1 MKQNL
6 KKLLIKNHTR
16 FLKIHQ
22 EFNDIDLNEYF
33 GELAKSKGFKT
44 NNYQDKVIFD
54 INEIE
59 YFDNI
64 DAILLENKI
73 FNKETIEAI
82 KQEFDESRINSSF
95 EHCQDY
101 WDFDYHN
108 ELGQGV
114 DNFENL
120 FYYEKMNYKTGKK
133 GIEKNNWD
141 YNSNNYESWIELKI
155 DADNKLS
162 MLDYWNNFGAIRA
175 AIHAKEQGLR
185 FYFEGG
191 RTLQEAVAY
200 QFEILKET
208 INEFNQFR
216 HNFYK
221 KLKAMKQAADYLNE
235 DLKYLHKNQLEQDIL
250 SYIEDNSL
258 IIAGDIDKIKFDYI
272 AKIENGQ
279 AITNKGAIVSIEDAK
294 RVLKRFLEGLEVV
307 GEKIGVFTVNK
318 VFDIKET
325 VFLRIGCH
333 LIKIDNELKQQLN

>member
-1 MKQNL
+1 MKKNL
-6 KKLLIKNHTR
+6 KKLLIKNHAR
-16 FLKIHQ
+16 FLKIYQ

-33 GELAKSKGFKT
+33 GQLAKSKGFKT
-44 NNYQDKVIFD
+44 NNNQDKIIFN

-59 YFDNI
+59 YFDDI

-73 FNKETIEAI
+73 FNKQTIEAI
-82 KQEFDESRINSSF
+82 KQEFDEGRINSSF

-101 WDFDYHN
+101 FIHYHN
-108 ELGQGV
+108 DLGEGV
-114 DNFENL
+114 DNFKNL
-120 FYYEKMNYKTGKK
+120 FYHKKGSKINDYDFEGDNYK
-133 GIEKNNWD
+133 
-141 YNSNNYESWIELKI
+141 SWIELEI
-155 DADNKLS
+155 YANNRLL
-162 MLDYWNNFGAIRA
+162 MLDYWNNFGAARA

-191 RTLQEAVAY
+191 RTLKEAIAY

-208 INEFNQFR
+208 IEEFNNFR
-216 HNFYK
+216 HDFDK
-221 KLKAMKQAADYLNE
+221 RLEAMKQAVEYLNE

-250 SYIEDNSL
+250 NYIEDNSL
-258 IIAGDIDKIKFDYI
+258 IITGDIEKIKFDYI

-279 AITNKGAIVSIEDAK
+279 AITNKGAIVPIEDAK
-294 RVLKRFLEGLEVV
+294 RVLKRFLDGLEVV

-333 LIKIDNELKQQLN
+333 LIKIDNQLKQQLI

>member
-33 GELAKSKGFKT
+33 GQLAKSKGFKI
-44 NNYQDKVIFD
+44 NNTQDKIIFD
-54 INEIE
+54 INEID
-59 YFDNI
+59 YFNDI
-64 DAILLENKI
+64 DTILLENKI
-73 FNKETIEAI
+73 LNKETIEAI

-101 WDFDYHN
+101 FDYDN

-120 FYYEKMNYKTGKK
+120 FYHERGGKK
-133 GIEKNNWD
+133 ND
-141 YNSNNYESWIELKI
+141 FDFNSDRYKSWIELEI
-155 DADNKLS
+155 DANNKLS
-162 MLDYWNNFGAIRA
+162 MLDYWNNFGAVRA

-185 FYFEGG
+185 FYFYGG
-191 RTLQEAVAY
+191 RTLPEAVAY

-208 INEFNQFR
+208 IKEFNQFR
-216 HNFYK
+216 HDFNK
-221 KLKAMKQAADYLNE
+221 RLEAMKQAVNYLNK
-235 DLKYLHKNQLEQDIL
+235 DLKYMHKIQLEQDIL
-250 SYIEDNSL
+250 SYIEENSL
-258 IIAGDIDKIKFDYI
+258 IITGDIEKIKFDYI

-279 AITNKGAIVSIEDAK
+279 AITNKGAIVPIEDAK

>member
-6 KKLLIKNHTR
+6 KKLLIKNHAR

-33 GELAKSKGFKT
+33 AQLAKSKGFKT
-44 NNYQDKVIFD
+44 NNNQDKIIFD
-54 INEIE
+54 INEID
-59 YFDNI
+59 YFDDI

-82 KQEFDESRINSSF
+82 KQEFDKSRINSSF
-95 EHCQDY
+95 EHCCDY
-101 WDFDYHN
+101 FDYRN

-120 FYYEKMNYKTGKK
+120 FYHKSG
-133 GIEKNNWD
+133 GRKNDWD
-141 YNSNNYESWIELKI
+141 YNSNNYKSWIELKI

-162 MLDYWNNFGAIRA
+162 MLDYWNNFGAARA

-191 RTLQEAVAY
+191 RTLPEAVAY

-208 INEFNQFR
+208 IKEFNQFK

-221 KLKAMKQAADYLNE
+221 RLKAMKQAADHLNE

-250 SYIEDNSL
+250 SFIEENSL
-258 IIAGDIDKIKFDYI
+258 IIEGDIEKIKFDFI
-272 AKIENGQ
+272 AKIEDGQ
-279 AITNKGAIVSIEDAK
+279 AITNKGAIVPIEDAK
-294 RVLKRFLEGLEVV
+294 RVLKRFLDGLEVV
-307 GEKIGVFTVNK
+307 GEKIGAFTVNK

>member
-1 MKQNL
+1 MNKKNL
-6 KKLLIKNHTR
+6 KKLLLKNHNR

-22 EFNDIDLNEYF
+22 EFNDIDLDEYF
-33 GELAKSKGFKT
+33 GQLAKSKGFKKKY
-44 NNYQDKVIFD
+44 NKEKIIFD

-82 KQEFDESRINSSF
+82 KQEFDEGRINSSY
-95 EHCQDY
+95 EHCHNY
-101 WDFDYHN
+101 FDYHD

-120 FYYEKMNYKTGKK
+120 FYHKKGSKINDYDFECDNYK
-133 GIEKNNWD
+133 
-141 YNSNNYESWIELKI
+141 SWIELEI
-155 DADNKLS
+155 DANNKLS
-162 MLDYWNNFGAIRA
+162 MLDYWNNFGAIKA

-191 RTLQEAVAY
+191 RTLPEAVAY
-200 QFEILKET
+200 QFDILKET
-208 INEFNQFR
+208 IEEFNQFR
-216 HNFYK
+216 HDFDK
-221 KLKAMKQAADYLNE
+221 RLEAMKQAVEYLNE
-235 DLKYLHKNQLEQDIL
+235 DLKYMHKNQLEQDIL
-250 SYIEDNSL
+250 NYIEENSL
-258 IIAGDIDKIKFDYI
+258 IITGDIEKIKFDYV
-272 AKIENGQ
+272 AKIEDGQ
-279 AITNKGAIVSIEDAK
+279 AITNKGAIVPIEDAK

>member
-33 GELAKSKGFKT
+33 GQKAKSKGFKT
-44 NNYQDKVIFD
+44 SHNQDKIIF
-54 INEIE
+54 
-59 YFDNI
+59 NI
-64 DAILLENKI
+64 DEIDFFNDIEAILLENKI
-73 FNKETIEAI
+73 FNKQTIEAI

-95 EHCQDY
+95 EHCNDY
-101 WDFDYHN
+101 FDYHN

-120 FYYEKMNYKTGKK
+120 FYYERGGKK
-133 GIEKNNWD
+133 ND
-141 YNSNNYESWIELKI
+141 YDFNCGFYYSYKSWIELKI
-155 DADNKLS
+155 DADNRLS
-162 MLDYWNNFGAIRA
+162 MLDYWDNSGAIKT
-175 AIHAKEQGLR
+175 AINAINQGLR

-191 RTLQEAVAY
+191 RTLPEAVAF

-208 INEFNQFR
+208 IREFNQFR
-216 HNFYK
+216 RDFDK
-221 KLKAMKQAADYLNE
+221 RLKTMKQAVDYLNE

-250 SYIEDNSL
+250 SYIEENSL
-258 IIAGDIDKIKFDYI
+258 IITGDIENIKFDYI
-272 AKIENGQ
+272 AKIQDGQ
-279 AITNKGAIVSIEDAK
+279 AITNKGAIVPIEDAK

-333 LIKIDNELKQQLN
+333 LIKIDNELKQQLI